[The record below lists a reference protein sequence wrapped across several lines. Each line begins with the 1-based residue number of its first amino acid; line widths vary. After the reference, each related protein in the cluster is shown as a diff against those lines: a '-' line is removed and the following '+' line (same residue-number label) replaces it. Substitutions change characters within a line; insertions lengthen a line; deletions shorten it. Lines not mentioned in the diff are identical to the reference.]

1 MFVDN
6 TNDRFEEDNV
16 LSKVDDPECG
26 SNGNNSEVESHASTV
41 NDNNKRK
48 ILRAMNSTTLTKN
61 DSDEIILASGLDVI
75 PATPFCEPQLKK
87 AETTMDLQSIPTTA
101 VKSNYDDTI
110 GSLAVHDAVN
120 ESTTSLDTNGKQN
133 SVLPEGVYEVDLPV
147 TGMGLLCKVDRDSNG
162 NCE

>member
-16 LSKVDDPECG
+16 LSKEDDPECG
-26 SNGNNSEVESHASTV
+26 SNGHSCQVDSHAV

-75 PATPFCEPQLKK
+75 PATPCCEPQLKK
-87 AETTMDLQSIPTTA
+87 TKTTMDPQSIPTTA

-147 TGMGLLCKVDRDSNG
+147 TGMGLMCKVDRDSNG